1 MAKQN
6 PFIWQELITPN
17 QKTSGDFYS
26 KLFGWTTK
34 QVDADDYGNY
44 TIFKKDGVSIAGM
57 MDANL
62 DTVGKSSTS
71 NDKNEDSYWH
81 PYIAVD
87 DIEES
92 VTQTVALGGKIMVPP
107 QHVPDE
113 GWIAVIADPNGAVVH
128 LKQPLIKQMEL

>member
-1 MAKQN
+1 MADQN

-17 QKTSGDFYS
+17 QQTSGDFYS

-34 QVDADDYGNY
+34 QVDAGDYGSY

-57 MDANL
+57 MDSDL
-62 DTVGKSSTS
+62 DKVGNNKTN
-71 NDKNEDSYWH
+71 NDQTNHSYWH

-92 VTQTVALGGKIMVPP
+92 IKLTTSLGGKVMVPP

-128 LKQPLIKQMEL
+128 LKEPLI